1 LKKEIIAIL
10 LSLTTLLMLFPVSFA
25 QPQAK
30 TVLVSAWVDKTWYEQ
45 GETGTLYITVLNKL
59 DHAIT
64 IHNITIKYESWYR
77 FVKDHWEGNETI
89 EVDTSRKRNEE
100 YYIETTFTVPSD
112 SRGVTTRVAI
122 EVYTDQR
129 DTPYSPSYG
138 EEPDVNV
145 AAVPWYFALKDMDKL
160 MSLITVQVI
169 LTIICT
175 IILAA
180 TIFLS
185 KRKTPVVWKKEPKTT
200 PP

>member
-1 LKKEIIAIL
+1 LKKEIIAVL
-10 LSLTTLLMLFPVSFA
+10 LSLTTLLMLIPVSFA

-45 GETGTLYITVLNKL
+45 GETGTLYITVLNNL

-64 IHNITIKYESWYR
+64 IHNITVKYESWYR

-89 EVDTSRKRNEE
+89 EVDTSRKKNEE
-100 YYIETTFTVPSD
+100 YYSETTFTVPSD
-112 SRGVTTRVAI
+112 GRGVTTRVTI
-122 EVYTDQR
+122 EAYTDQR
-129 DTPYSPSYG
+129 DMPYTPSYG
-138 EEPDVNV
+138 EEPYVNV
-145 AAVPWYFALKDMDKL
+145 ADVPWYFALKDVDKL

-169 LTIICT
+169 LTIVCT

-180 TIFLS
+180 AIFLS
-185 KRKTPVVWKKEPKTT
+185 KRKTPAVWKKEPKTT